1 VLIHRRRD
9 VSSPLQTARELHKTW
24 PESHLVVVDV
34 DKHVG
39 EKMGVELTRA
49 KAQFSTK

>member
-1 VLIHRRRD
+1 LE
-9 VSSPLQTARELHKTW
+9 TARELHKTW
-24 PESHLVVVDV
+24 PGSHLVVVDV